1 MRDEIPIAGIREWLK
16 MLVGRHVGL
25 QVEGDS
31 MLPTLKAGDRVLV
44 NTHAPLNPGDI
55 VLAKHPFKS
64 SLQII
69 KRLLSIEPDGRVFL
83 SGDNASASS
92 DSHIFGVV
100 TQKHLIGKV
109 VSRLN

>member
-1 MRDEIPIAGIREWLK
+1 MRDEIPIAETSEWLK
-16 MLVGRHVGL
+16 MLLGQRVGL
-25 QVEGDS
+25 RVEGDS

-44 NTHAPLNPGDI
+44 NTRAPLNPGDI

-69 KRLLSIEPDGRVFL
+69 KRLLSIDPAGRMFL

-92 DSHIFGVV
+92 DSRIFGAV

-109 VSRLN
+109 VSRLK